1 VKKRK
6 EVNNKCP
13 VKMVKG
19 QKVVAQEMAEAE
31 VVGEDQAN
39 PATPAQRQVAE
50 RAIVNSKQR

>member
-1 VKKRK
+1 M
-6 EVNNKCP
+6 NNKCP
-13 VKMVKG
+13 VKMVKD